1 MRILILL
8 ALIGLSTASFA
19 KENEDVKEENKQLPP
34 AHRYSGSTAI
44 ELNNGLIM
52 NNGTFGAPNPEY
64 EKQALVKKIVPGI
77 NDAPYAYEDKD
88 RLLRNLDEQVM
99 WGETAID
106 NWKNNTSKK
115 PEVTAYA
122 KSAVETMSPYLDKLK
137 SATSDAH
144 GAGQGDW
151 ASKEEGARK
160 ALSDFRSAYRGLH
173 HNVATH

>member
-8 ALIGLSTASFA
+8 ALIALSTASFA
-19 KENEDVKEENKQLPP
+19 KENEEVKDEQKPLPP
-34 AHRYSGSTAI
+34 AHRYSGGTAI
-44 ELNNGLIM
+44 ELNNGLIG
-52 NNGTFGAPNPEY
+52 NNGTFGTPNAEY
-64 EKQALVKKIVPGI
+64 EKQAQVKKIVPGI
-77 NDAPYAYEDKD
+77 NDAPYAFDDKD
-88 RLLRNLDEQVM
+88 RLMRNLDEQVM

-106 NWKNNTSKK
+106 NWKNNSSKK
-115 PEVTAYA
+115 PEVSAYA

-137 SATSDAH
+137 SATADAR